1 MTGQSAKVRGLSQNS
16 VVTPYA
22 FRVDK
27 ILPNSQDEK
36 VKWITSVNSKMG
48 VTFAGIICFY
58 ILYSI

>member
-16 VVTPYA
+16 VVTPYV

-36 VKWITSVNSKMG
+36 VK
-48 VTFAGIICFY
+48 
-58 ILYSI
+58 